1 MTPSADPQKRLVRE
15 AVGVFQDAEALE
27 AAVDTL
33 LSHGFDRAE
42 ISLLAGEKA
51 VEAKL
56 GHVYRRVQELE
67 DDPEAPRRAFVSTE
81 AIGDAQGALIGGL
94 LFLGG
99 AATAGALVATG
110 GSLIGAAVAAALGGG
125 AGGLI
130 GSVLAGLVGDRHA
143 RSLQEQLDR
152 GGLLLWVRTRD
163 AGHEE
168 KALSVLTEAGA
179 SDVHVHGLEHPA
191 FK

>member
-1 MTPSADPQKRLVRE
+1 MTTPTEPQDRLLRE

-27 AAVDTL
+27 AAIDSL

-42 ISLLAGEKA
+42 ISLLAGEQA

-56 GHVYRRVQELE
+56 GAHYRRVQDLE

-81 AIGDAQGALIGGL
+81 AVGDAQGAIIGGL
-94 LFLGG
+94 IYLGG

-125 AGGLI
+125 AGGLM
-130 GSVLAGLVGDRHA
+130 GSALAGLVGDRHA
-143 RSLQEQLDR
+143 QGLQEQLDH

-163 AGHEE
+163 PEHEE
-168 KALSVLTEAGA
+168 KALRVLKEAGA
-179 SDVHVHGLEHPA
+179 SDVHLHGLMD
-191 FK
+191 KS

>member
-1 MTPSADPQKRLVRE
+1 MTSPAEPEGRLLRE

-27 AAVDTL
+27 AAVDSL
-33 LSHGFDRAE
+33 LSRGFDRAE
-42 ISLLAGEKA
+42 ISLLAGERA

-56 GHVYRRVQELE
+56 GAHYRRVQDLE
-67 DDPEAPRRAFVSTE
+67 DDPGAPREAFVSTE

-94 LFLGG
+94 IYLGG

-110 GSLIGAAVAAALGGG
+110 GSLIGAALAAALGGG

-130 GSVLAGLVGDRHA
+130 GSVLAGLIGDRHA
-143 RSLQEQLDR
+143 QGLQAQLDH

-163 AGHEE
+163 AAHER
-168 KALSVLTEAGA
+168 KALEVLEDAGA
-179 SDVHVHGLEHPA
+179 SDVHVHGLMD
-191 FK
+191 KS

>member
-1 MTPSADPQKRLVRE
+1 MRE
-15 AVGVFQDAEALE
+15 AVGVFHDAEALE
-27 AAVDTL
+27 AAVDGL
-33 LSHGFDRAE
+33 MSHGFDRAE
-42 ISLLAGEKA
+42 ISLLAGEHA

-56 GHVYRRVQELE
+56 GEHYRRVQDLE

-94 LFLGG
+94 IYLGG

-110 GSLIGAAVAAALGGG
+110 GSLIGAAAAAALGGG

-143 RSLQEQLDR
+143 QGLQEQLDR

-163 AGHEE
+163 DEHEE
-168 KALSVLTEAGA
+168 KALSLLQDAGA
-179 SDVHVHGLEHPA
+179 SDVHVHGLMDKP
-191 FK
+191 

>member
-1 MTPSADPQKRLVRE
+1 MTPPEQSQDRLVRE
-15 AVGVFQDAEALE
+15 AVGVFQDAKALE
-27 AAVDTL
+27 DAVDSL
-33 LSHGFDRAE
+33 MSHGFDRAE
-42 ISLLAGEKA
+42 ISLLAGEHA

-56 GHVYRRVQELE
+56 GAHYRRVQDLE
-67 DDPEAPRRAFVSTE
+67 DDPDAPRRAFVSTE
-81 AIGDAQGALIGGL
+81 AIGDAQGALIGAL
-94 LFLGG
+94 IYLGG

-143 RSLQEQLDR
+143 RDLQEQLDH

-163 AGHEE
+163 AEHEK
-168 KALSVLTEAGA
+168 KALRVLEDAGA
-179 SDVHVHGLEHPA
+179 SDLHVHGLMD
-191 FK
+191 KQ

>member
-1 MTPSADPQKRLVRE
+1 MTPTIKTQSHLVRE
-15 AVGVFQDAEALE
+15 AVGVFQDARALE
-27 AAVDTL
+27 AAVDSL
-33 LSHGFDRAE
+33 MSHGFDRAE
-42 ISLLAGEKA
+42 ISLLAGEQT

-67 DDPEAPRRAFVSTE
+67 DDPKVPRRAFVSTE

-94 LFLGG
+94 IYLGG

-110 GSLIGAAVAAALGGG
+110 GSLVGAAVAAALGGS

-130 GSVLAGLVGDRHA
+130 GSALAGLVGDRHA
-143 RSLQEQLDR
+143 EGLQEQLDH

-163 AGHEE
+163 AEHEE
-168 KALSVLTEAGA
+168 KALRVLEDAGA
-179 SDVHVHGLEHPA
+179 SDVHIHGLTGKP
-191 FK
+191 

>member
-1 MTPSADPQKRLVRE
+1 MTPSAEPQDRLVRE

-27 AAVDTL
+27 AAVDSL

-42 ISLLAGEKA
+42 ISLLAGERA

-67 DDPEAPRRAFVSTE
+67 DDPDAPRRAFVSTA

-94 LFLGG
+94 IFLGG

-143 RSLQEQLDR
+143 QSLQEQLDR

-163 AGHEE
+163 AEHEE
-168 KALSVLTEAGA
+168 KALGVLTGAGA
-179 SDVHVHGLEHPA
+179 SDVHVHGLMD
-191 FK
+191 KS

>member
-1 MTPSADPQKRLVRE
+1 MTPPAGTQDRLVRE
-15 AVGVFQDAEALE
+15 AVGVFHDAAALE
-27 AAVDTL
+27 AAVDSL
-33 LSHGFDRAE
+33 MSHGFDRAE
-42 ISLLAGEKA
+42 ISLLAGEHA

-56 GHVYRRVQELE
+56 GAHYRRVQDLE
-67 DDPEAPRRAFVSTE
+67 DDPDAPRRAFVSTE

-94 LFLGG
+94 MYLGG

-110 GSLIGAAVAAALGGG
+110 GSLIGAVVAAALGGG

-143 RSLQEQLDR
+143 QGLQEQLDH

-163 AGHEE
+163 AEHEE
-168 KALSVLTEAGA
+168 KALSLLKDAGA
-179 SDVHVHGLEHPA
+179 SDVHVHGLMDKP
-191 FK
+191 